1 MKSKEAFRH
10 WIIAGLVVALW
21 STPYAAAEISTAKTS
36 VPESGAN
43 LLATP
48 KERDLARL
56 KMARIESR
64 KTAAQTS
71 YELAVL
77 AVSKR
82 QWPEAG
88 VMILEAVQLEPTNV
102 AVLGMATKIVF
113 NLQDY
118 EKAEE
123 YLLRLTSERQRVGNL
138 SNSEIASYLEN
149 LAVIYTAQ
157 HRVRLARSTLESSL
171 TFREQSADS
180 PPREIVSLLYQL
192 AEVNLRLRDGSQAKQ
207 YLIQALH
214 LLEASD
220 DERAGHDI
228 AAAMHNIGE
237 IYRAEG
243 RFTEA
248 EAAYKKALGLW
259 REIPEEGNGGL
270 AMTNRSLEALRLA
283 MKRKATAVN

>member
-1 MKSKEAFRH
+1 MKRKEGFGQ
-10 WIIAGLVVALW
+10 WIIVGLVAALW
-21 STPYAAAEISTAKTS
+21 SIPYAAAEISTKKTA
-36 VPESGAN
+36 VPESGSN

-64 KTAAQTS
+64 KTAARTS

-123 YLLRLTSERQRVGNL
+123 YLLRLISERQRVGNL
-138 SNSEIASYLEN
+138 NNGEMASYMEN

-157 HRVRLARSTLESSL
+157 QRVRLARSTLEFSL
-171 TFREQSADS
+171 TLREHSADS
-180 PPREIVSLLYQL
+180 TPGEVVRVLYQL
-192 AEVNLRLRDGSQAKQ
+192 AEVNLRLRDSSQAKR
-207 YLIQALH
+207 YLMHALH

-237 IYRAEG
+237 IHRAEG
-243 RFTEA
+243 RFAEA
-248 EAAYKKALGLW
+248 EEAYKKALDLW
-259 REIPEEGNGGL
+259 REIPEEGNRGL
-270 AMTNRSLEALRLA
+270 AMTNQSLEALHVA

>member
-1 MKSKEAFRH
+1 MKRNEGFRN
-10 WIIAGLVVALW
+10 WIIAGLVVSLW
-21 STPYAAAEISTAKTS
+21 SIAYAAEAISTTKTT
-36 VPESGAN
+36 VPESGSN

-64 KTAAQTS
+64 ETAARTS
-71 YELAVL
+71 YKLAVL
-77 AVSKR
+77 AVNKR

-102 AVLGMATKIVF
+102 AVLGLATKIVF

-123 YLLRLTSERQRVGNL
+123 YLLRLVSERQRVGNWY
-138 SNSEIASYLEN
+138 NGEMASYLEN

-157 HRVRLARSTLESSL
+157 QRVRLARSTLESSL
-171 TFREQSADS
+171 TLREHSADS
-180 PPREIVSLLYQL
+180 SPREMVSLLYQL
-192 AEVNLRLRDGSQAKQ
+192 AEVNLRLRDGSRAKRYLMQAV
-207 YLIQALH
+207 H

-220 DERAGHDI
+220 DESARHDI
-228 AAAMHNIGE
+228 AAATHNIGE

-248 EAAYKKALGLW
+248 EAAYKRALGLW
-259 REIPEEGNGGL
+259 REIPEVGNRGL
-270 AMTNRSLEALRLA
+270 EMTNRSLEALHIA
-283 MKRKATAVN
+283 MEQKATVLN